1 MVDAMAEE
9 GGLRMR
15 TLDWKWIG
23 LGVLIMV
30 ALNIVAGVLL
40 ALVLA
45 PQLQGATNVGEID
58 LSGGQIALAAIVNVL
73 IFLIGGFIVAI
84 KSAGKTIIE
93 PGISAA
99 VAVLIGLLLSGNFS
113 IANLIAG
120 GLVPFIAGV
129 AGGWYGERRQGHA

>member
-1 MVDAMAEE
+1 M
-9 GGLRMR
+9 GR
-15 TLDWKWIG
+15 LDWKWIG

-45 PQLQGATNVGEID
+45 PQLQGATSVGE
-58 LSGGQIALAAIVNVL
+58 LELTGGQIAMAGIANLL

-99 VAVLIGLLLSGNFS
+99 IAVLVGLLLSGNFS
-113 IANLIAG
+113 IGNLIAG
-120 GLVPFIAGV
+120 GLVPFVAGV

>member
-1 MVDAMAEE
+1 
-9 GGLRMR
+9 MR

-30 ALNIVAGVLL
+30 ALNIAAGVLL

-45 PQLQGATNVGEID
+45 PQLQGVSDVGDIT
-58 LSGGQIALAAIVNVL
+58 LSGGQVALAAIANLL
-73 IFLIGGFIVAI
+73 IFLLGGFIVAI

-99 VAVLIGLLLSGNFS
+99 IAVLIGLLLSGNFS
-113 IANLIAG
+113 IGNLIAG
-120 GLVPFIAGV
+120 GLIPFVAGV

>member
-1 MVDAMAEE
+1 M
-9 GGLRMR
+9 GR
-15 TLDWKWIG
+15 LDWKWIG

-45 PQLQGATNVGEID
+45 PQLQGATSVGE
-58 LSGGQIALAAIVNVL
+58 LELTGGQIAMAGIANLL

-99 VAVLIGLLLSGNFS
+99 IAVLIGLLLSGNFS
-113 IANLIAG
+113 IGNLIAG
-120 GLVPFIAGV
+120 GLVPFVAGV